1 MISEFRESGPMIDYL
16 ENQAQ
21 KFEVAAE
28 AAAEVGVVRGVQGVN
43 NDD

>member
-1 MISEFRESGPMIDYL
+1 MISEFRESGPMIDYM

-28 AAAEVGVVRGVQGVN
+28 AAAEGVVRGVQGVN